1 VSIIVD
7 VKERI
12 FLAKRF
18 ISYAKY
24 PSLDSTLDQA
34 AFRLV
39 MKPFMLA
46 SALVDGM
53 YRVHALWYAAAVS
66 LYLLSVLLF
75 FFVFFF
81 FSSLPI
87 NSLCVLH
94 SRSVLLVP
102 VLSLSHYLCLAFSVS
117 HSGASQ
123 EGL

>member
-1 VSIIVD
+1 MALCVSLESLLVSVVFSPLIISYLLGIPHILLIIVD

-53 YRVHALWYAAAVS
+53 YRVHALWYVAAVS
-66 LYLLSVLLF
+66 LYLLSVLLV
-75 FFVFFF
+75 VF
-81 FSSLPI
+81 
-87 NSLCVLH
+87 
-94 SRSVLLVP
+94 
-102 VLSLSHYLCLAFSVS
+102 
-117 HSGASQ
+117 
-123 EGL
+123 